1 LVNTLNGGLA
11 DVFEDQK
18 RIAQEALHL
27 KSKSQKFANVT
38 GEWVTIVEGFDARL
52 VAIGNFEAWIK
63 KIEFDL
69 NNLGGA
75 MGKVLTKQAAAVAE
89 GKREEKVPPGG
100 DE

>member
-1 LVNTLNGGLA
+1 M
-11 DVFEDQK
+11 FEDQK

-27 KSKSQKFANVT
+27 KSKSQKFANVS

-75 MGKVLTKQAAAVAE
+75 MGKVLTKQPATVAE
-89 GKREEKVPPGG
+89 GKEEEKVWH
-100 DE
+100 